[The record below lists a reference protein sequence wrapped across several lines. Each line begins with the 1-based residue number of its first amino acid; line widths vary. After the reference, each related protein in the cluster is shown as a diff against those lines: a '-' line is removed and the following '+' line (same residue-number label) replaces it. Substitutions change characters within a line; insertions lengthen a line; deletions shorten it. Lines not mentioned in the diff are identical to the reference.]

1 MRALIQIL
9 KVLIPALILLL
20 FHEKAATSVQTP
32 VLSATL
38 CSTLTFSSLWFVAV
52 ESHDLGA
59 PGVQIFI
66 AVNENTANSNACR
79 NFSTMTLLSHN

>member
-1 MRALIQIL
+1 MRAVIQIL
-9 KVLIPALILLL
+9 KVLTLALILLL
-20 FHEKAATSVQTP
+20 FHEKAATSV
-32 VLSATL
+32 LSATL
-38 CSTLTFSSLWFVAV
+38 CSTLTSSSLWFVAV